1 MNASPNL
8 TFKQQRFVEEYQV
21 DGNGTQAVIR
31 AGYKTNYPAEMAYGL
46 LRNTKVKHTL
56 QDAQNA
62 RSERLHMQVDST
74 VKQYI
79 KLKDK
84 ALEACDYQTSLR
96 ALNQL
101 AKHLKIFE
109 HYHASPLLEAIEK
122 NPEDLEELVDQFLW
136 INTSLGNWSYVLR
149 ALELKVKLA
158 GEEKEGWDYE
168 EMMGS
173 LELAS

>member
-21 DGNGTQAVIR
+21 DGSGSHAVLR
-31 AGYKTNYPAEMAYGL
+31 AGYQTKHPAEMAYGL
-46 LRNTKVKHTL
+46 LRNTKVKDSL
-56 QDAQNA
+56 QAAQNA
-62 RSERLHMQVDST
+62 RRERLQMRVDST

-79 KLKDK
+79 ELKNR

-101 AKHLKIFE
+101 AKHLKIFD
-109 HYHASPLLEAIEK
+109 HYHAAPLLDAIEQ
-122 NPEDLEELVDQFLW
+122 NPEELEELVDQFLW

-158 GEEKEGWDYE
+158 GKEKEELKYE
-168 EMMGS
+168 EMLSS
-173 LELAS
+173 LDLAA

>member
-21 DGNGTQAVIR
+21 DGNGSQAVLR
-31 AGYKTNYPAEMAYGL
+31 AGYKTKHPAEMAYGL
-46 LRNTKVKHTL
+46 LRNTKVKHTP

-62 RSERLHMQVDST
+62 RSERLQMQVDST

-79 KLKDK
+79 ELKDK

-101 AKHLKIFE
+101 AKHVKIFE
-109 HYHASPLLEAIEK
+109 HYQRHPCWK
-122 NPEDLEELVDQFLW
+122 
-136 INTSLGNWSYVLR
+136 R
-149 ALELKVKLA
+149 
-158 GEEKEGWDYE
+158 
-168 EMMGS
+168 
-173 LELAS
+173 

>member
-21 DGNGTQAVIR
+21 DGSGSHAVLR
-31 AGYKTNYPAEMAYGL
+31 AGYQTKHPAEMAYGL
-46 LRNTKVKHTL
+46 LRNTKVKDSL
-56 QDAQNA
+56 QAAQNA
-62 RSERLHMQVDST
+62 RRERLQMRVDST

-79 KLKDK
+79 ELKNR

-109 HYHASPLLEAIEK
+109 HYHAAPLLDAIEK
-122 NPEDLEELVDQFLW
+122 NPEELEELVDQFLW

-158 GEEKEGWDYE
+158 GKEKEELKYE
-168 EMMGS
+168 EMLSS
-173 LELAS
+173 LDLAA